1 MRRFSIL
8 AILIFTLVV
17 SASAQNK
24 KRVAV
29 LDFEYSTVH
38 SSSSAF
44 FGTNYDLGRG
54 IRDLVVEE
62 LVKGG
67 VYSVIERAA
76 LDAVLNEQDFS
87 NSNRANPASA
97 AQIAQILGVDAII
110 IGSITK
116 FGRDDKS
123 QGIGGGGFGGF
134 GRAVGGIGR
143 KKAKAVAGIT
153 ARIINTDT
161 AEILGVSTQD
171 GESQRSGITLGGGGG
186 KGGTGGGGAIQNSS
200 SNFAGTIVG
209 EAVMAAVV
217 PLARELETYDG
228 RIVKKQRSIEG
239 LVADYTE
246 GIVILNVGSAAGLAI
261 GDVLDVKRTVREVKD
276 PATGKV
282 LRKIETALGKVTITE
297 VDETSAV
304 GNFAGDTAPAVG
316 DTVKNQ

>member
-1 MRRFSIL
+1 MRCF
-8 AILIFTLVV
+8 LIALSLLIALNVGAF
-17 SASAQNK
+17 AQDK

-44 FGTNYDLGRG
+44 FGTNYDLGRS

-62 LVKGG
+62 LVRGG

-116 FGRDDKS
+116 FGRDDKN

-161 AEILGVSTQD
+161 AEILGVSTKD
-171 GESQRSGITLGGGGG
+171 GESKRSGISLGGGGSS
-186 KGGTGGGGAIQNSS
+186 GGTGGAGAIQNSS
-200 SNFAGTIVG
+200 TNFAGTIVG

-217 PLARELETYDG
+217 PLARELETYDD
-228 RIVKKQRSIEG
+228 RIVKKKRAIEG
-239 LVADYTE
+239 LVADYAE
-246 GIVILNVGSAAGLAI
+246 GIVILNVGSAVGVAV
-261 GDVLDVKRTVREVKD
+261 GDVLDVKRTIREVKD
-276 PATGKV
+276 PTTGKV
-282 LRKIETALGKVTITE
+282 LRKIEKSLGKVTITE
-297 VDETSAV
+297 VEEGSAV
-304 GNFAGDTAPAVG
+304 GNFAGDTAPS
-316 DTVKNQ
+316 

>member
-1 MRRFSIL
+1 MENMRCF
-8 AILIFTLVV
+8 LIALSLLIALNVGAF
-17 SASAQNK
+17 AQDK

-44 FGTNYDLGRG
+44 FGTNYDLGRS

-62 LVKGG
+62 LVRGG

-116 FGRDDKS
+116 FGRDDKN

-161 AEILGVSTQD
+161 AEILGVSTKD
-171 GESQRSGITLGGGGG
+171 GESKRSGISLGGGGSS
-186 KGGTGGGGAIQNSS
+186 GGTGGAGAIQNSS
-200 SNFAGTIVG
+200 TNFAGTIVG

-217 PLARELETYDG
+217 PLARELETYDD
-228 RIVKKQRSIEG
+228 RIVKKKRAIEG
-239 LVADYTE
+239 LVADYAE
-246 GIVILNVGSAAGLAI
+246 GIVILNVGSAVGVAV
-261 GDVLDVKRTVREVKD
+261 GDVLDVKRTIREVKD
-276 PATGKV
+276 PTTGKV
-282 LRKIETALGKVTITE
+282 LRKIEKSLGKVTITE
-297 VDETSAV
+297 VEEGSAV
-304 GNFAGDTAPAVG
+304 GNFAGDTAPS
-316 DTVKNQ
+316 